1 MYFVLAL
8 RNNKGDSKFMSVYRE
23 EQIYGIVRR
32 KNVASVFFMS
42 LALFLFSLF
51 SFVLRNIFVTE
62 GNKVSVS
69 LMVITIVIS
78 FLFLLISTYVLR
90 TKQKNTYKSTYS
102 TFWIAF
108 YILFI
113 TAGFSATKPLEM
125 LLIFAIMLI
134 LASLVPIFVKG
145 EFVVFAVSNLSIATA
160 ITFLKELKPEIV
172 SFVFVFVFL
181 CSLLSYIRYK
191 NFMLNTRYKTQLRG
205 AIKMSETDKMTGL
218 LNRRGLE
225 RCIESLWPHWIRE
238 KKSVAFLMI
247 DIDFFKKYNDEFGH
261 VMGDECIKKI
271 SQKIGNAVRR
281 KTDFAARVGGEEFI
295 ICLSGIEGKDSILW
309 AKRLKAEIE
318 ALEIRHASSSLYPC
332 VTVSMGLVCE
342 KPLSLSDF
350 DLMYDAAD
358 KSLYNAKEFG
368 RACIVYN
375 NKCYDQRYI
384 SDFRNISIN
393 REKLG

>member
-1 MYFVLAL
+1 
-8 RNNKGDSKFMSVYRE
+8 MSVYRE
-23 EQIYGIVRR
+23 EQIYSIVRR
-32 KNVASVFFMS
+32 KNVASVFFMTLVLLVLS
-42 LALFLFSLF
+42 IFLFI
-51 SFVLRNIFVTE
+51 LRNLFIAE
-62 GNKVSVS
+62 GNTAAVS
-69 LMVITIVIS
+69 LIVIS
-78 FLFLLISTYVLR
+78 IVFSFFFLIISTYVLR
-90 TKQKNTYKSTYS
+90 TRQKNIYKSTYS
-102 TFWIAF
+102 TYWIAF

-113 TAGFSATKPLEM
+113 TAGFSAKKPLEM

-134 LASLVPIFVKG
+134 LASLVPVFVKG
-145 EFVVFAVSNLSIATA
+145 EFVVFAIANLIVATA
-160 ITFLKELKPEIV
+160 ITFLKDLKPEII

-191 NFMLNTRYKTQLRG
+191 NFMLNTRYRTQLTS

-225 RCIESLWPHWIRE
+225 RSIESLWPHWIRE
-238 KKSVAFLMI
+238 KTSVAFLMI

-271 SQKIGNAVRR
+271 SRKIGNAVRR

-295 ICLSGIEGKDSILW
+295 VCLSGIEGKDSILW

-318 ALEIRHASSSLYPC
+318 ALEIQHSPSSLYPC

-342 KPLSLSDF
+342 RPQALGDF

-384 SDFRNISIN
+384 SDFRNISIK